1 MLNFKAA
8 VTKAT
13 TNIAAV
19 YELRNVL
26 KTDVYHNAF
35 GDNANEVLIFN
46 TTMGVASWVQLGLD
60 IKNKRGMKR
69 IVGNQ
74 VLASIVVLGHNAYFS
89 KDVREAVR
97 DYLNK

>member
-8 VTKAT
+8 VVKAT
-13 TNIAAV
+13 TNVAAV

-26 KTDVYHNAF
+26 KTDVYENAF
-35 GDNANEVLIFN
+35 GNKANEVLAFN
-46 TTMGVASWVQLGLD
+46 TTMGVAAWVQLGLD

-74 VLASIVVLGHNAYFS
+74 VLASIIVVGHNAYFS
-89 KDVREAVR
+89 KDVREAVS